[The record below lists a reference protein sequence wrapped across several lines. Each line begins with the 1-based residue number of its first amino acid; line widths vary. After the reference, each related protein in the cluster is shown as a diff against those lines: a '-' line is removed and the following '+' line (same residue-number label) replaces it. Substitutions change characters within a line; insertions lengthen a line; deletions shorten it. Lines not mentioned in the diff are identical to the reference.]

1 MKRLEE
7 GIKKCEETGNKD
19 ECLSLVDSITDVLRL
34 LSQFLLVKNLW
45 NQVGIEILLEI
56 KYDDKL
62 QKLHSFGNKLV
73 EEVVKRVEPIASR
86 EVVRVVKKKT
96 ESTLECI
103 IIVSRS
109 LSVALML
116 FYLTSLL
123 YNYIRYPI
131 SPEKFYICEEKAFVK
146 IKELENICSREIIGH
161 RDVVA
166 EETYVKEFIEKA
178 VKNLKNTVSI
188 LKETLS
194 NIETVHST

>member
-1 MKRLEE
+1 M
-7 GIKKCEETGNKD
+7 
-19 ECLSLVDSITDVLRL
+19 
-34 LSQFLLVKNLW
+34 LVKNLW